1 METAERFVAMR
12 VFAGRSI
19 SLRGL
24 GAFFGYAEY
33 WVHVCDMYQRR
44 LFGDH
49 FFTDTKGPILRFLKK
64 KKVLTFGLL
73 TLMHSV
79 PSLLL

>member
-49 FFTDTKGPILRFLKK
+49 FFTDTKGPILRF
-64 KKVLTFGLL
+64 
-73 TLMHSV
+73 
-79 PSLLL
+79 